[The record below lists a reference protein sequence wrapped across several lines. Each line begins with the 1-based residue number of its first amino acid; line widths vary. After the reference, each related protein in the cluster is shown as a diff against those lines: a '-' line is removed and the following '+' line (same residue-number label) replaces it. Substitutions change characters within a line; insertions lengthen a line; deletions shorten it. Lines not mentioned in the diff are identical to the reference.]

1 MGREWKGPSEIG
13 ILGGSTSLKSFILR
27 ISSTSEVM
35 VWFISIFVVRKG
47 MEYVLM
53 VAFGGVFI
61 IIMIST

>member
-1 MGREWKGPSEIG
+1 
-13 ILGGSTSLKSFILR
+13 
-27 ISSTSEVM
+27 M